1 MIEKIV
7 NQHFIPTFDVDKL
20 NIGCNNAN
28 VKVMSTDGE
37 KFVVRELMSRRNL
50 KYMFKV
56 DVTGNSLSINQ
67 EKYPRIPTL
76 KFELQIFI
84 PKTFIGDVIIS
95 NHNGSILL
103 HDMTCQQLFITDNS
117 GKIVLDDL
125 KIEKGFFIQSRN
137 GDIKMDNI
145 RSRRFYLNSYSGMIK
160 AVSLSGAGSVSSST
174 GYVQLDFEMVSG
186 NIVVNDTK
194 GTVKVSMPERDSYN
208 FKLQSK
214 VAEVR
219 APRTS
224 LHHDRLEYKEGTVG
238 DNPQYQ
244 LNVQTKSGRIKV
256 K

>member
-7 NQHFIPTFDVDKL
+7 NQHFIPMFDVDKL
-20 NIGCNNAN
+20 SIGCKNAN
-28 VKVMSTDGE
+28 VKIMSADGE

-56 DVTGNSLSINQ
+56 DVTGDSLSINQ
-67 EKYPRIPTL
+67 EKYSRIPTL
-76 KFELQIFI
+76 RFELQVFI
-84 PKTFIGDVIIS
+84 PKDFSGDVIIS

-103 HDMTCQQLFITDNS
+103 HDMACQQLFITDNA

-125 KIEKGFFIQSRN
+125 KIEKECFIQSRN
-137 GDIKMDNI
+137 GDIKMDNV
-145 RSRRFYLNSYSGMIK
+145 RNRRFYLNSYSGMIK

-174 GYVQLDFEMVSG
+174 GYVQLDFEVISG
-186 NIVVNDTK
+186 NVIVNDTK
-194 GTVKVSMPERDSYN
+194 GTVKVSMPARDSYD

-214 VAEVR
+214 VAEIK
-219 APRTS
+219 APKTS
-224 LHHDRLEYKEGTVG
+224 LRHDRLDYKEGTVG
-238 DNPQYQ
+238 DDPRYQ

>member
-7 NQHFIPTFDVDKL
+7 NQHFIPTFDVDIL
-20 NIGCNNAN
+20 NIGGSNARE
-28 VKVMSTDGE
+28 KVMSTDGE